1 LSSDAV
7 VTIAV
12 FIAIGVGIEDSPGKI
27 LDFSTLRGAVAGGAV
42 ALIFFL
48 RMRIEEM
55 AGKSATRQGSLAGF
69 ETEDALYLLPLITL
83 FHGLESMLVVAS
95 IIAPLYAAWTV
106 VEYRRVVRRLQPTG
120 SREVTQ

>member
-1 LSSDAV
+1 V

-12 FIAIGVGIEDSPGKI
+12 FVAIGVGIEDGPGKI
-27 LDFSTLRGAVAGGAV
+27 LDFSTLHGAVAGGAV

-83 FHGLESMLVVAS
+83 FHGLEAMLVVAS
-95 IIAPLYAAWTV
+95 IIAPLYAVWTV
-106 VEYRRVVRRLQPTG
+106 VEYRRVVRRLQPLG
-120 SREVTQ
+120 SREVAQ